1 MIVLLLQLAL
11 LVISCVLAAA
21 WYRAMRSVASRRR
34 PDPEALGVGA
44 VTNFFDTLGI
54 GSFAPTTSWIK
65 FRRSI
70 ADDLIP
76 GTLNLGHS
84 LPTITQALVFIAAVA
99 VSPTL
104 LLACIGAAIVGAAFG
119 ARFVSGLSV
128 RQIRL
133 GMGAA
138 LLVAALLFAAANLGI
153 APLGGSA
160 IDLPPG
166 RFAFAVAMH
175 LLLGALMTLGIGLYA
190 PSLIVLSLLGL
201 DPKAAFPIMMG
212 ACAFLMPVGS
222 LQFIATGRVAHR
234 FALGLA
240 LGGIPAVL
248 VAAYVVK
255 SMPLTTLRW
264 AVVIVVTV
272 AAAQMLRDGR
282 SAHDS
287 AILPESGR

>member
-11 LVISCVLAAA
+11 LVVSCVLAGT
-21 WYRAMRSVASRRR
+21 WYRALRDAAARPRPVA
-34 PDPEALGVGA
+34 EAVGVGA

-54 GSFAPTTSWIK
+54 GSFAPTTSWVK
-65 FRRSI
+65 FRRSVP
-70 ADDLIP
+70 DELIP

-84 LPTITQALVFIAAVA
+84 LPTITQAVVFIAAVA
-99 VSPTL
+99 VSPAL
-104 LLACIGAAIVGAAFG
+104 LLACIAAAIVGAVFG
-119 ARFVSGLSV
+119 ARIVSRLSV

-138 LLVAALLFAAANLGI
+138 LLFAALLFAAANLGI

-160 IDLPPG
+160 IDLPAG

-190 PSLIVLSLLGL
+190 PSLILLSLLGL

-234 FALGLA
+234 YALGLA

-255 SMPLTTLRW
+255 SIPLTALRW
-264 AVVIVVTV
+264 GVVVVVSV
-272 AAAQMLRDGR
+272 AAVQMLRDGLQGH
-282 SAHDS
+282 ADE
-287 AILPESGR
+287 AVIPGR